1 MSKGVVY
8 KTQTQAGKA
17 GEYIADV
24 LEKELPRL
32 ELYKR
37 LAERLTNRI
46 EEDTKILA
54 YPDSAVVFTFAS
66 RKVYQARK
74 EKNEY
79 LMAALIR
86 RVNRC
91 VQSLAVVLPVGSLEI
106 LNEKHDFKSVKQ

>member
-24 LEKELPRL
+24 LETELPRL

-37 LAERLTNRI
+37 LAERLANRI
-46 EEDTKILA
+46 EEDAKILA
-54 YPDSAVVFTFAS
+54 YPDGAIVFTYCT
-66 RKVYQARK
+66 RREYQARK
-74 EKNEY
+74 DKNEY

-86 RVNRC
+86 RITASVK
-91 VQSLAVVLPVGSLEI
+91 SLALVLPEGSLSI
-106 LNEKHDFKSVKQ
+106 LNHKTAVAL